1 MTEQEKNK
9 TVKLGDLIGNDS
21 EEEFANFDLTEI
33 QAVLDELQKGDP
45 IDLAHGERLQ
55 QQALRGADILIGF
68 LGKIVKT
75 VGFLETKVNA
85 AKNRAAM
92 EFKNPDGSKTTAD
105 MRKFASESDPK
116 VEELEIKLAR
126 SKASKLVL
134 EKKFDVIIKLHH
146 HMKDITTGM
155 RRTVLGFPQGNTE
168 KNDMSGWG

>member
-1 MTEQEKNK
+1 MTQQEENK
-9 TVKLGDLIGNDS
+9 TVKLGDLIGNDP

-92 EFKNPDGSKTTAD
+92 EFKTPDGSKITAD

-134 EKKFDVIIKLHH
+134 EKKFDVIIKMHH
-146 HMKDITTGM
+146 HLREITSGT
-155 RRTVLGFPQGNTE
+155 RRTVLGFPQGVVERNE
-168 KNDMSGWG
+168 NGWG